1 MPSALAQEK
10 LAARA
15 RRIRQLRQRIVAS
28 LLATFVLAWGVV
40 AFHGSMGA
48 ETTTVASTATT
59 TSAATTSSS
68 TDTTR
73 SSSDD
78 TSPSEDSGSSSSSD
92 DGSTLSTSQ
101 S

>member
-15 RRIRQLRQRIVAS
+15 RRIRQLRRRIVAS

-40 AFHGSMGA
+40 AFNGSMGA
-48 ETTTVASTATT
+48 ETTTVASTAAT

-68 TDTTR
+68 TDTTG

-78 TSPSEDSGSSSSSD
+78 TSSSD

>member
-15 RRIRQLRQRIVAS
+15 RRIRQLRRRIVAS

-40 AFHGSMGA
+40 AFNGSMGA
-48 ETTTVASTATT
+48 ETTTVASVEDEVVVSDVVVAVDATG
-59 TSAATTSSS
+59 SSSGDTTSS
-68 TDTTR
+68 DT
-73 SSSDD
+73 
-78 TSPSEDSGSSSSSD
+78 SSSD